1 MSLQP
6 TENNLATFASAL
18 RAVRRSRATSIR
30 HIDKYELA
38 AVEELLQASLIIEM
52 ADAIGDI
59 RQSLA
64 KMDSAR

>member
-6 TENNLATFASAL
+6 TENNLATFANAL

-52 ADAIGDI
+52 AEAIGDI